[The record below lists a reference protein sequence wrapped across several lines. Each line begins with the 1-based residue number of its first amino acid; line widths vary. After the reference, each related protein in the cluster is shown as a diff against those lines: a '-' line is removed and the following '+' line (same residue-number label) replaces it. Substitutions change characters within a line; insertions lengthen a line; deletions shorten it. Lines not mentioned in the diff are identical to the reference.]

1 MKVSLV
7 MLCNNSSERLVSI
20 RGENLLTICNRLSIT
35 WHCAATFFL
44 GFRLMKSGINPFD
57 SQEAKPYKNDSE
69 ILAMTNLVSSYQ
81 NNDINEFETIL
92 KQNRRNI
99 MDDPFIREHIEG
111 GYIHVMLIILTLCHL
126 TLSVCPDGSTIGP
139 ISSCFDC
146 ASIVINRWQSCALL
160 QSFLD
165 QRMHFIS

>member
-1 MKVSLV
+1 
-7 MLCNNSSERLVSI
+7 MLYNNSSEPFGFYKRAEFIGHLQV
-20 RGENLLTICNRLSIT
+20 LQHTL
-35 WHCAATFFL
+35 HHAATFFFL

-57 SQEAKPYKNDSE
+57 SQEAKPYKNDPE

-111 GYIHVMLIILTLCHL
+111 GYVHADVHNVKSL
-126 TLSVCPDGSTIGP
+126 LSD
-139 ISSCFDC
+139 
-146 ASIVINRWQSCALL
+146 IVDLSKWLYHTSQM
-160 QSFLD
+160 F
-165 QRMHFIS
+165 